1 MVRIKFVRGHGH
13 YHAGHEVRLEP
24 ERADIFIKGGYA
36 EAVDSDPEETKME
49 PVPENK
55 SDNKSIDELEDFT
68 SEDKEKKP
76 AKRKKPSNKG

>member
-36 EAVDSDPEETKME
+36 EAVDSDPVETKME

-55 SDNKSIDELEDFT
+55 SNKSLEELEDFT
-68 SEDKEKKP
+68 QKDKEEKP
-76 AKRKKPSNKG
+76 AKRKKPSKKG

>member
-1 MVRIKFVRGHGH
+1 MVKLKFVRGHGH

-55 SDNKSIDELEDFT
+55 SESKSIDELEDFT
-68 SEDKEKKP
+68 KEEKP
-76 AKRKKPSNKG
+76 EKRKKPSKKG